1 MKKKT
6 LSKVMAVLLT
16 AAMLVPQVGVTA
28 AENTEET
35 EEVVLLDFTFDDKET
50 GFKGGQAVAEPK
62 GEIVES

>member
-50 GFKGGQAVAEPK
+50 GFKGG
-62 GEIVES
+62 